1 MNAKQ
6 LSEMRQYFESQSITQ
21 KTIAELLQV
30 SPAYVNKLFLG
41 KKEFGKK
48 TAEKFKDLFG
58 LSQSWLL
65 TGEGPML
72 APASGSESS
81 SIVNGPNSS
90 QAVGDGA
97 TAVNGEGVKECLEI
111 IRQQQEMMKSQAET
125 IKNQSDAIT
134 RLIERLSK

>member
-1 MNAKQ
+1 MVDIGRTLKEYFDKQ
-6 LSEMRQYFESQSITQ
+6 GVTQQSIANTMG
-21 KTIAELLQV
+21 V
-30 SPAYVNKLFLG
+30 SKAYVNRLFTG
-41 KKEFGKK
+41 KAKFGKEA
-48 TAEKFKDLFG
+48 AEKWGNQYG
-58 LSQSWLL
+58 LRKSWLL

-72 APASGSESS
+72 TSSPDDVITNGSH
-81 SIVNGPNSS
+81 SS
-90 QAVGDGA
+90 QAVGAGA

>member
-1 MNAKQ
+1 MNVNQ
-6 LSEMRQYFESQSITQ
+6 LSEMRQYFENQGITQ
-21 KTIAELLQV
+21 KTIAEQLQV

-72 APASGSESS
+72 APTLDDSSLAGSV
-81 SIVNGPNSS
+81 VNGPHSS
-90 QAVGDGA
+90 QAVGNGA
-97 TAVNGEGVKECLEI
+97 RAVNGEGVRECLEI
-111 IRQQQEMMKSQAET
+111 IKQQQDTIRRQAE
-125 IKNQSDAIT
+125 AIT
-134 RLIERLSK
+134 KLLDKLG

>member
-1 MNAKQ
+1 
-6 LSEMRQYFESQSITQ
+6 MRQYFENQGITQ
-21 KTIAELLQV
+21 KTIAEQLQV

-72 APASGSESS
+72 APTTDDSSLAGSV
-81 SIVNGPNSS
+81 VNGPHSS
-90 QAVGDGA
+90 QAVGNGA
-97 TAVNGEGVKECLEI
+97 RAVNDEGVRECLEI
-111 IRQQQEMMKSQAET
+111 MRKQQESISKLAET
-125 IKNQSDAIT
+125 VD
-134 RLIERLSK
+134 RLTKIISER